1 MRFKVRMIIGE
12 KGMEMVQVKAEL
24 EELNTRASRLS
35 PRLLKTG
42 II

>member
-1 MRFKVRMIIGE
+1 MIIGE
-12 KGMEMVQVKAEL
+12 KGMEMVQVKGEM
-24 EELNTRASRLS
+24 EELNIRASRLS